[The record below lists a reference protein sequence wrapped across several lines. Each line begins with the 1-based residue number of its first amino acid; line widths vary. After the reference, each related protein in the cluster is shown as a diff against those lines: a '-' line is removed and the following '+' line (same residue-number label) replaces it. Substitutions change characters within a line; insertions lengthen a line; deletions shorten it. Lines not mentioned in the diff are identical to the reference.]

1 MSPRNKTVTLHST
14 VVLFPAAAQ
23 LSTMKHDAMVCPQY
37 TGASV
42 LPSER
47 ISLITVMCVYS
58 FMCADNGAWWVRD
71 RVSRCGSF
79 DRRPSH
85 CKYAMAFPVTRLG
98 YTATGAGR

>member
-1 MSPRNKTVTLHST
+1 
-14 VVLFPAAAQ
+14 
-23 LSTMKHDAMVCPQY
+23 MKHDAAVALLLSVVSCQMVCPQY

-47 ISLITVMCVYS
+47 ISLITVMCVCS

-85 CKYAMAFPVTRLG
+85 CKYATVFPVTRLG
-98 YTATGAGR
+98 YTAAGAGR